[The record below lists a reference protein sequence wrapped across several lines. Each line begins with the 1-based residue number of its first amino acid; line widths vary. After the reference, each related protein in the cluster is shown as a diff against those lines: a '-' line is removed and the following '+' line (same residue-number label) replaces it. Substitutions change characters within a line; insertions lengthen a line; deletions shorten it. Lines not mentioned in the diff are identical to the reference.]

1 MKRVNILIFFILTL
15 FLLSLPGQDNCF
27 TIVVGKAAAADGSV
41 LLAHNEDDKEEGKIF
56 FVNVHKIPRKSYK
69 AGETI
74 LLKNKGSLPQVQ
86 QTVGFLWLQIPGA
99 EFGDSYINENGV
111 AIASNQCSS
120 REDKPVLTNGGI
132 GFMLRRIMAER
143 ATSAKNA
150 VEIAGKSIDQWG
162 YYSSGRTYAIADA
175 TEAWVFHAVNGK
187 HWIAQRVPDDQA
199 AVIANRYTIETV
211 NLADK
216 KNYRGSPD
224 IIDYAVKR
232 GWYHPGKDG
241 EFNFAKA
248 YSLPG
253 NYAAELNVLRQW
265 RGTALLAK
273 KRYKPD
279 EPLPFSFSPRRNIRP
294 TDLFNVLR
302 DHYEGTEYDL
312 TAGYKEGS
320 PNSAGKRTICTES
333 TQYAF
338 VAQLREELP
347 KEIAYLVWIAFR
359 RPDSNAFSPW
369 YVSITSPPEGY
380 NRGNSETALEN
391 HFNPPPSFTKF
402 NPNYAFWNFAK
413 LSDLVD
419 QNYRARIKIA
429 RKEWRNLENYIM
441 KTHKKMEEEFKYLVK
456 KNKFVALKIIT
467 NYIERWEYRKWFL
480 ASELIGE
487 MENQGD
493 ALE

>member
-1 MKRVNILIFFILTL
+1 MKRMKRVNILIFFLLTL
-15 FLLSLPGQDNCF
+15 FLLSLPGKDNCF

-41 LLAHNEDDKEEGKIF
+41 MLAHNEDDREEGKIF
-56 FVNVHKIPRKSYK
+56 FVNVHKIPGRSFQP
-69 AGETI
+69 GETI
-74 LLKNKGSLPQVQ
+74 LLKNKGSLPQVR
-86 QTVGFLWLQIPGA
+86 QTFGFLWLQIPDA

-111 AIASNQCSS
+111 VIASNQCSS

-143 ATSAKNA
+143 ASSAKNA
-150 VEIAGKSIDQWG
+150 VEIAGKLINQWG

-175 TEAWVFHAVNGK
+175 TEAWVLHAVNGK
-187 HWIAQRVPDDQA
+187 HWIAQRVPDDHA
-199 AVIANRYTIETV
+199 AVIANRYTIEKIDLT
-211 NLADK
+211 N
-216 KNYRGSPD
+216 KNNFLGSPD

-232 GWYHPGKDG
+232 GWYRPGKDG

-253 NYAAELNVLRQW
+253 NYSAELNVLRQW
-265 RGTALLAK
+265 RGTVLLAR

-279 EPLPFSFSPRRNIRP
+279 EPLPFSFFPRRNIKP
-294 TDLFNVLR
+294 TDLFSVLR

-320 PNSAGKRTICTES
+320 PNNTEKRTICTES

-338 VAQLREELP
+338 VAQLREEMP
-347 KEIAYLVWIAFR
+347 KEIAYLEWIAFR

-380 NRGNSETALEN
+380 NRGNSETALQN
-391 HFNPPPSFTKF
+391 HFNPPPAFSKF
-402 NPNYAFWNFAK
+402 NFNYAFWNFAR

-419 QNYRARIKIA
+419 QNYRPRIRIA
-429 RKEWRNLENYIM
+429 RKEWRNFENYIM
-441 KTHKKMEEEFKYLVK
+441 KTQKKMEEEFKYLVR
-456 KNKFVALKIIT
+456 KNKPVALKIIT
-467 NYIERWEYRKWFL
+467 NYIKRWEYRKWFL

-487 MENQGD
+487 MEK
-493 ALE
+493 

>member
-1 MKRVNILIFFILTL
+1 MKRVNILIFFLLTL
-15 FLLSLPGQDNCF
+15 FLFSLSGKDNCF
-27 TIVVGKAAAADGSV
+27 TIVVGKAATADGSV
-41 LLAHNEDDKEEGKIF
+41 MVAHNEDDREEGKIF
-56 FVNVHKIPRKSYK
+56 FVNVHKIPGRSYK
-69 AGETI
+69 DGETI
-74 LLKNKGSLPQVQ
+74 LLKNKGSLPQVK
-86 QTVGFLWLQIPGA
+86 QTVGILWLQIPEA

-111 AIASNQCSS
+111 VIASNQCSS

-150 VEIAGKSIDQWG
+150 VEIAGKLINQLG
-162 YYSSGRTYAIADA
+162 YYSSGRTYAIADTA
-175 TEAWVFHAVNGK
+175 EVWVLHAVKGK
-187 HWIAQRVPDDQA
+187 HWIAQRVPDDHA
-199 AVIANRYTIETV
+199 AVIANRYTIE
-211 NLADK
+211 NIDLADK
-216 KNYRGSPD
+216 KNYLGSHD

-232 GWYHPGKDG
+232 GWYRPAKDG

-253 NYAAELNVLRQW
+253 NYKAELNVLRQW

-273 KRYKPD
+273 KRYKPE
-279 EPLPFSFSPRRNIRP
+279 EPLPFSFPPRKNVKP

-312 TAGYKEGS
+312 TDGYKEGS
-320 PNSAGKRTICTES
+320 PNKTEKRTICTGS

-338 VAQLREELP
+338 LAQLREKLP
-347 KEIAYLVWIAFR
+347 KEIAHLVWIAFR

-380 NRGNSETALEN
+380 NRGNSENALQN
-391 HFNPPPSFTKF
+391 HFNQNPSFSKF

-419 QNYRARIKIA
+419 QNYRPRIKIA
-429 RKEWRNLENYIM
+429 RKEWRNFENYIM
-441 KTHKKMEEEFKYLVK
+441 KTQKKMEEEFKYLLK
-456 KNKFVALKIIT
+456 KNKPVALKIIT
-467 NYIERWEYRKWFL
+467 NYIKRWEYRKWFL

-487 MENQGD
+487 MEK
-493 ALE
+493 

>member
-1 MKRVNILIFFILTL
+1 MKRVNILIFFLLTIFL
-15 FLLSLPGQDNCF
+15 FSLSGKDNCF
-27 TIVVGKAAAADGSV
+27 TIVVGKAATADGSV
-41 LLAHNEDDKEEGKIF
+41 MVAHNEDDRVEGKVF
-56 FVNVHKIPRKSYK
+56 FVNVHKIPGRSYK
-69 AGETI
+69 NGETI
-74 LLKNKGSLPQVQ
+74 LLKNKGSLPQVK
-86 QTVGFLWLQIPGA
+86 QTVGFLWLQIPDA

-111 AIASNQCSS
+111 VIASNQCSS

-150 VEIAGKSIDQWG
+150 VEIAGKLINQLG

-175 TEAWVFHAVNGK
+175 TGAWVLHAVKGK
-187 HWIAQRVPDDQA
+187 HWIAQRVPDDHA
-199 AVIANRYTIETV
+199 AVIANRYTIENV
-211 NLADK
+211 DLADK
-216 KNYRGSPD
+216 KNYLGSPD

-232 GWYHPGKDG
+232 GWYRPGKDG

-253 NYAAELNVLRQW
+253 NYKTELNVLRQW

-279 EPLPFSFSPRRNIRP
+279 EPLPFSFPPRKNVKT

-312 TAGYKEGS
+312 TDDYKDGS
-320 PNSAGKRTICTES
+320 PNKTKKRTICTES

-338 VAQLREELP
+338 VTQLREELP
-347 KEIAYLVWIAFR
+347 KEIAHLVWIAFR

-380 NRGNSETALEN
+380 NRGNSETALQN
-391 HFNPPPSFTKF
+391 HFKVSPSVPKF
-402 NPNYAFWNFAK
+402 NTNYAFRSFAK

-419 QNYRARIKIA
+419 QKYRLRIKIA
-429 RKEWRNLENYIM
+429 RKEWRNYENYIM
-441 KTHKKMEEEFKYLVK
+441 KTLKKMEKEFKYLFK
-456 KNKFVALKIIT
+456 KNKFIALKIIT
-467 NYIERWEYRKWFL
+467 NYIKRWEYRKWFL
-480 ASELIGE
+480 ASELIEE
-487 MENQGD
+487 MEK
-493 ALE
+493 